1 MEDYDECD
9 DRELIMENERDRY
22 LEWCKGKDD
31 QIARLLHNKKS
42 VREIFLQKTKLK
54 INFKNS

>member
-9 DRELIMENERDRY
+9 DRELIMENKRDRY
-22 LEWCKGKDD
+22 QEWCKDKDD